1 MQIEVRTATERCAE
15 RCPLFKVASTPKTIE
30 RGDDGKIKKISVWHY
45 CEHLGACRAV
55 LEQFREEE
63 GAK

>member
-15 RCPLFKVASTPKTIE
+15 RCPNFEVEVRDLYENNNIYVRAYRCANVNK
-30 RGDDGKIKKISVWHY
+30 
-45 CEHLGACRAV
+45 CEALAEILA
-55 LEQFREEE
+55 EEITE